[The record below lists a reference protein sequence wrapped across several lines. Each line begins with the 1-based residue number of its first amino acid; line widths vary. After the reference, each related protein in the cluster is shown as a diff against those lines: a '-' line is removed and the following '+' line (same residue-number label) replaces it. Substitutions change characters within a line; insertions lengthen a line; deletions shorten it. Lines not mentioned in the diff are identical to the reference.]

1 VTPFVAALII
11 KLTLVL
17 TAGLLVSAISRGLS
31 PSVRHLILYTALVSG
46 ALLPFAM
53 LISPNWNVPLL
64 PRAFSNTLSAASE
77 PGHATDPGLAADP
90 GSAAGSPR
98 SNALSISIPFVAGG
112 AAAATA
118 VRNATP
124 IKAPPA
130 QSSARA
136 ADVVTPWSAATRAGL
151 GVLPLLPLFWAIGFA
166 AVIAWLIVGHIGLRR
181 IAARSWPLDSEDWN
195 RILEEERTHA
205 GVSKPVILGS
215 SPAIS
220 TPLTFGVRAP
230 VILLPEDALEWPE
243 AHGRIVLRHELAH
256 VARGDALTQLA
267 AGLVCAAY
275 WFHPLAWVT
284 ERRLRAECE
293 RACDDNVVSLGTP
306 AAEYAAHLLEVARSA
321 RAFGAAGF
329 LSVAMARPS
338 QLEGRLLAVLSES
351 RRRVR
356 LSRRARPAAAV
367 LSGLVLLPLA
377 AFRAVP
383 STDSRLNVEG
393 ASRMRDKAGEQFT
406 PAKSPGSNAP
416 ASVGSEAPALSGV
429 TLADKTQQ
437 LQADTTFQLSV
448 PASSGGTLTLD
459 LKTGGKIIMTG
470 WDRQEVSVRASLSGR
485 DWRATKVTLEPSAGG
500 ARLASEFTAS
510 GSNQSSSHVFEI
522 KVPRSYNA
530 SLSSAGGSISIAGVD
545 GKFRGQTGGGQI
557 NIEKVNGDV
566 DIQTG
571 GGDIHVSDSR
581 VDGNV
586 STGGGVVRI
595 EGVTGNIV
603 GMSGSGPVIQS
614 KSSSTSVRNENGV
627 TLVSVGPGD
636 GEVHVGTGSGKG
648 GGKSTGIISSGSSS
662 SYSSTGGGISTTTH
676 WSDDDGSRSGF
687 ARSGIAMSMAGGPIS
702 LAAAPDGARVTTGGG
717 RIRIGPSG
725 GEVYAMTGGGDIDI
739 GPATGSV
746 EAHTGA
752 GDVTIELKG
761 AGAHSVNATSG
772 RGKVVLVVPRDLDAT
787 LELEA
792 AYTNNLGHKT
802 RIISDFPLQST
813 ETSDWDGR
821 EGTPRRYVRAN
832 QTVGRGGSVI
842 RVRTV
847 NGDVVI
853 KRG

>member
-1 VTPFVAALII
+1 VTPFVMALLI

-17 TAGLLVSAISRGLS
+17 SVGLVLSAISRGLS
-31 PSVRHLILYTALVSG
+31 PSVRHLILYATLVIS
-46 ALLPFAM
+46 ALLPLAIWM
-53 LISPNWNVPLL
+53 SPEWNVPVL
-64 PRAFSNTLSAASE
+64 PRAFATELPSAN
-77 PGHATDPGLAADP
+77 DPGLAGASSRSTGLS
-90 GSAAGSPR
+90 GSVG
-98 SNALSISIPFVAGG
+98 FVDG
-112 AAAATA
+112 ATA
-118 VRNATP
+118 SSAVLAAQPNDAPAT
-124 IKAPPA
+124 

-136 ADVVTPWSAATRAGL
+136 GETVTPFVAVARAGVD
-151 GVLPLLPLFWAIGFA
+151 VLPLLPLFWAIGFV
-166 AVIAWLIVGHIGLRR
+166 AVIAWLIIGHIGLRR
-181 IAARSWPLDSEDWN
+181 IAARSWPLDSDDWK
-195 RILEEERTHA
+195 RILDEERTYA
-205 GVSKPVILGS
+205 GVTRRVILRTS
-215 SPAIS
+215 SAIS
-220 TPLTFGVRAP
+220 TPLTWGVRVP
-230 VILLPEDALEWPE
+230 VVLLPEDALEWPE

-256 VARGDALTQLA
+256 VARGDALTQLT

-275 WFHPLAWVT
+275 WFHPLAWIT

-367 LSGLVLLPLA
+367 LSALVLLPLA

-383 STDSRLNVEG
+383 STNARVIGED
-393 ASRMRDKAGEQFT
+393 ASRQASQPGEQFNPAISVASKT
-406 PAKSPGSNAP
+406 PAS
-416 ASVGSEAPALSGV
+416 
-429 TLADKTQQ
+429 
-437 LQADTTFQLSV
+437 DTTFQLSV
-448 PASSGGTLTLD
+448 PARSGGTLTLD
-459 LKTGGKIIMTG
+459 LKTGGNIILTG
-470 WDRQEVSVRASLSGR
+470 WDRQEVSVRALLRGR

-500 ARLASEFTAS
+500 ALLASEFTAS

-530 SLSSAGGSISIAGVD
+530 TISSSGGSVSISDID
-545 GKFRGQTGGGQI
+545 GTFKGHTGGGEI
-557 NIEKVNGDV
+557 NIRRANGEV

-571 GGDIHVSDSR
+571 GGDVRVSDSR

-586 STGGGVVRI
+586 STGGGIVRI
-595 EGVTGNIV
+595 EGVTGNII
-603 GMSGSGPVIQS
+603 GESGSGPVIET
-614 KSSSTSVRNENGV
+614 KSSGTTVRHENGSTV
-627 TLVSVGPGD
+627 VAVATGD
-636 GEVHVGTGSGKG
+636 GEVHIGTGSGKG
-648 GGKSTGIISSGSSS
+648 SGKSTGTVSSGSST
-662 SYSSTGGGISTTTH
+662 YSTGGGISTTTH
-676 WSDDDGSRSGF
+676 WSDDEGPRTGF
-687 ARSGIAMSMAGGPIS
+687 ARSGIRMSMAGGPIS

-772 RGKVVLVVPRDLDAT
+772 RGRVVLVVPRDLDAT
-787 LELEA
+787 LELET
-792 AYTNNLGHKT
+792 AYTNNLGGKT
-802 RIISDFPLQST
+802 RIISDFPLQTT
-813 ETSDWDGR
+813 ETADWDAR
-821 EGTPRRYVRAN
+821 EGTPRRYVRAR
-832 QTVGRGGSVI
+832 QTLGKGGGVI
-842 RVRTV
+842 RVRAV
-847 NGDVVI
+847 NGDVVL